1 MQPAYT
7 FKINPF
13 TVPTPVSRVEVVVPV
28 VPNYERN
35 GSFLAISG
43 VVALALA
50 GTAKLLVTTARGS
63 QARRGDLTDAQR
75 DALPPRA
82 FAIPDERKYP
92 IHDERHGQLA
102 LVFVAAPSNK
112 RYRTRVMARVF
123 AKYPDL
129 VNFWATTKPGKE
141 RPLTAALLR
150 SELEA
155 ARNKIERG
163 KVKGPA
169 KLELEN
175 EIDAMQ
181 ALIRM
186 APSISLRSLG
196 RRAA

>member
-1 MQPAYT
+1 MEPAYT
-7 FKINPF
+7 FKITNF
-13 TVPTPVSRVEVVVPV
+13 AVPTPASRVEIVVPV
-28 VPNYERN
+28 IPNYERN

-43 VVALALA
+43 VVTLALA
-50 GTAKLLVTTARGS
+50 GAAKLLVTTARGS
-63 QARRGDLTDAQR
+63 QARRGALTDAQR

-112 RYRTRVMARVF
+112 RYRYRVMARVF

-129 VNFWATTKPGKE
+129 VNFWATTKPGRE

-186 APSISLRSLG
+186 APSISLRSMG

>member
-1 MQPAYT
+1 
-7 FKINPF
+7 
-13 TVPTPVSRVEVVVPV
+13 VEFVVPV
-28 VPNYERN
+28 IPNYERN

-43 VVALALA
+43 VAALALA
-50 GTAKLLVTTARGS
+50 GVAKTLVTTARGS
-63 QARRGDLTDAQR
+63 QARSDTLTQAQR

-112 RYRTRVMARVF
+112 RYRYRVMARVF

-129 VNFWATTKPGKE
+129 VNFWATTKPGRE
-141 RPLTAALLR
+141 RPLTVALLR
-150 SELEA
+150 SELES
-155 ARNKIERG
+155 ARNKVERG
-163 KVKGPA
+163 RVKGST

-175 EIDAMQ
+175 EMDAMQ
-181 ALIRM
+181 SLIRM
-186 APSISLRSLG
+186 APSIARRSLG

>member
-1 MQPAYT
+1 
-7 FKINPF
+7 
-13 TVPTPVSRVEVVVPV
+13 
-28 VPNYERN
+28 
-35 GSFLAISG
+35 
-43 VVALALA
+43 
-50 GTAKLLVTTARGS
+50 
-63 QARRGDLTDAQR
+63 
-75 DALPPRA
+75 
-82 FAIPDERKYP
+82 
-92 IHDERHGQLA
+92 
-102 LVFVAAPSNK
+102 
-112 RYRTRVMARVF
+112 MARVF

-129 VNFWATTKPGKE
+129 VNFWATTKPGRE

>member
-1 MQPAYT
+1 MKPAYT
-7 FKINPF
+7 FRITPF
-13 TVPTPVSRVEVVVPV
+13 TVPTPASRVEFVVPV
-28 VPNYERN
+28 IPNYERN

-43 VVALALA
+43 VAALALA
-50 GTAKLLVTTARGS
+50 GAAKLLVTTARGS
-63 QARRGDLTDAQR
+63 QARRGALTDAQR

-112 RYRTRVMARVF
+112 RYRYRVMARVF

-129 VNFWATTKPGKE
+129 VNFWATTKPGRE
-141 RPLTAALLR
+141 RPLTVALLR
-150 SELEA
+150 SELES
-155 ARNKIERG
+155 ARNKLERG
-163 KVKGPA
+163 RVKGPA

-175 EIDAMQ
+175 EMDAMQ
-181 ALIRM
+181 SLIRM
-186 APSISLRSLG
+186 APSVARRSLG

>member
-63 QARRGDLTDAQR
+63 QARRGDLTDARR

-112 RYRTRVMARVF
+112 RYRYRVMARVF

-129 VNFWATTKPGKE
+129 VNFWATTKPGRE

-155 ARNKIERG
+155 ARNKIDRG
-163 KVKGPA
+163 RVKGPA

>member
-1 MQPAYT
+1 VQPAYT

-112 RYRTRVMARVF
+112 RYRYRVMARVF

-129 VNFWATTKPGKE
+129 VNFWATTKPGRE

-155 ARNKIERG
+155 ARNKIDRG
-163 KVKGPA
+163 RVKGPA

>member
-75 DALPPRA
+75 DALPPRV

-112 RYRTRVMARVF
+112 RYRYRVMARVF

-129 VNFWATTKPGKE
+129 VNFWATTKPGRE

-155 ARNKIERG
+155 ARNKIDRG
-163 KVKGPA
+163 RVKGPA

>member
-75 DALPPRA
+75 DALSPRA

-112 RYRTRVMARVF
+112 RYRYRVMARVF

-129 VNFWATTKPGKE
+129 VNFWATTKPGRE

-155 ARNKIERG
+155 ARNKIDRG
-163 KVKGPA
+163 RVKGPA